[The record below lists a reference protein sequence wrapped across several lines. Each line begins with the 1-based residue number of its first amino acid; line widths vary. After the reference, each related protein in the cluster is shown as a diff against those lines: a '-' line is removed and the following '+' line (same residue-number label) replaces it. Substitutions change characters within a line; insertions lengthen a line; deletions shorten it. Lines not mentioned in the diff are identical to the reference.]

1 MFRVITIFTLGILSL
16 TCALGQTNGTSLDIR
31 SGKVELGTETVLT
44 QISNLDGEW
53 EVYWDTLLE
62 PQDIPLVDPALKDFT
77 YFPRIWNRIS
87 KEDGTYR
94 SGFGYATYRLQ
105 IHMDRPT
112 DTLLSLF
119 VPDFYTAYKMWVNGL
134 PFAENGIPGTS
145 RATTIPYWRPMV
157 RSFNAED
164 GTVDIVLQLAN
175 FHHYK
180 GGAAESI
187 TIGVNNLMQDD
198 WNMNFNFIHIIFGLF
213 LMTGFFLFAF
223 WATDQRD
230 RGILLFGI
238 FCMIHSYYIVG
249 SENYPIHN
257 LLPWMPFQVT
267 IRLEYLSIFASVGF
281 YWKFTHLIYPKYVT
295 EALTRWVVR
304 ICMVYGLITIL
315 TPIHWFTFLFN
326 GFHGLMFFSIGF
338 GIYTAVRTF
347 ISRDRTA
354 DYSSL
359 AFGFIFFIMAYS
371 SGDHLGW
378 WQTNTLVQIGP
389 YLGFLL
395 FQSLHFVTKF
405 ANVHKDA
412 TASAEAANQ
421 AKSNFLA
428 TMSHEIRTPMNGVI
442 GMADLLSKSEL
453 DKEQRQY
460 LNAIMI
466 SGKNLVAIVNDILD
480 LSKIEANKMN
490 LENRVF
496 SLSDLLD
503 EVMGLMWESISK
515 KDIRLNC
522 RVEEEV
528 REWLLGDPIR
538 VRQVLINL
546 LSNAIKFTEEG
557 EVALTVEKIK
567 ENRNKTWIQFSIRD
581 TGIGIAE
588 DQLAK
593 LFMPYTQGDAS
604 TTRKYGGTGLGLT
617 ITQQLIELMGGQIK
631 VESELGRG
639 SVFRAI
645 LPFRPAEAP
654 EVENIPAIR
663 EIEDGVAKPRKILV
677 VEDHPINQELMRAIL
692 NKLGYP
698 AEVVENGSLA
708 LESMGRQNY
717 DLVFMDLQMPVMDGY
732 QATREIIATYPEE
745 NRPVIIAMTANALR
759 GERERCLAA
768 GMNAYITKPL
778 DLKTIEGMIQTWL
791 GYREQ
796 FARNGKQK
804 TK

>member
-16 TCALGQTNGTSLDIR
+16 TCALGQTNGVPIPIQ
-31 SGKVELGTETVLT
+31 SGKSTLAMDTLLT

-62 PQDIPLVDPALKDFT
+62 PQDIPLMDPAQKAIT
-77 YFPRIWNRIS
+77 YFPRIWNRIP
-87 KEDGTYR
+87 KKDGTTR
-94 SGFGYATYRLQ
+94 SGFGYATYRLEIQ
-105 IHMDRPT
+105 LDRPT
-112 DTLLSLF
+112 DTLLAMF
-119 VPDFYTAYKMWVNGL
+119 VPDFYTAYKMWVNGVL
-134 PFAENGIPGTS
+134 FAENGTPGTS
-145 RATTIPYWRPMV
+145 KATTIPYWRPMV
-157 RSFNAED
+157 RSFDARD
-164 GTVDIVLQLAN
+164 GKIEIVLQLAN

-187 TIGVNNLMQDD
+187 TLGANNVMQDD

-238 FCMIHSYYIVG
+238 FCMVHSYYIVG

-257 LLPWMPFQVT
+257 LLPWMPFQVA

-281 YWKFTHLIYPKYVT
+281 YWTFTQLIYPKYVT
-295 EALTRWVVR
+295 KRLTRWIVR
-304 ICMVYGLITIL
+304 ICMAYGLVTVL
-315 TPIHWFTFLFN
+315 LPIPWFTFLFN
-326 GFHGLMFFSIGF
+326 AFHVLMLFSIIF
-338 GIYTAVRTF
+338 GIYTAIRTYF
-347 ISRDRTA
+347 SGDHTA
-354 DYSSL
+354 NYSSL
-359 AFGFIFFIMAYS
+359 AFAFIFFIMAYS

-378 WQTNTLVQIGP
+378 WQTNSLVQIGP

-405 ANVHKDA
+405 ASVHKDA
-412 TASAEAANQ
+412 TASAEAANK

-442 GMADLLSKSEL
+442 GMADLLSKTEL

-460 LNAIMI
+460 LGAIMV

-490 LENRVF
+490 LEHQVF

-522 RVEEEV
+522 RVEEGL
-528 REWLLGDPIR
+528 REWLIGDPIR

-557 EVALTVEKIK
+557 EVALTVEKVR
-567 ENRNKTWIQFSIRD
+567 ENRNKIWIRFSIQD

-588 DQLAK
+588 DQLAR

-617 ITQQLIELMGGQIK
+617 ITQQLIELMGGHIG
-631 VESELGRG
+631 VESKLGEG
-639 SVFRAI
+639 SVFRAN

-654 EVENIPAIR
+654 QLENGPAIL
-663 EIEDGVAKPRKILV
+663 ENGNGNAKPIKILV

-692 NKLGYP
+692 GKLGYP
-698 AEVVENGSLA
+698 AEVVDNGSLA
-708 LESMGRQNY
+708 LESMKEQDF
-717 DLVFMDLQMPVMDGY
+717 DLIFMDLQMPVMDGY
-732 QATREIIATYPEE
+732 QATQEIIATYPEE
-745 NRPVIIAMTANALR
+745 KRPVIIAMTANALR
-759 GERERCLAA
+759 GEKERCLAA

-778 DLKTIEGMIQTWL
+778 DLQTIENMIQVWL

>member
-1 MFRVITIFTLGILSL
+1 MIRVVTIFLLGIVGFP
-16 TCALGQTNGTSLDIR
+16 CAQGQTYGTSLDIR
-31 SGKVELGTETVLT
+31 SGRVELGAETLLE

-53 EVYWDTLLE
+53 EVYWDTLITPE
-62 PQDIPLVDPALKDFT
+62 DIPLMDPSLKHTT
-77 YFPRIWNRIS
+77 YFPRIWNRVR
-87 KEDGTYR
+87 KADGTYR

-105 IHMDRPT
+105 IRMDRPT
-112 DTLLSLF
+112 DTLLALF
-119 VPDFYTAYKMWVNGL
+119 VPDFYTAYKMWVNGM
-134 PFAENGIPGTS
+134 PFAENGQPGTS
-145 RATTIPYWRPMV
+145 KASTTPYWRPVV
-157 RSFNAED
+157 RSFGADEQNIE
-164 GTVDIVLQLAN
+164 IVLQLAN

-187 TIGVNNLMQDD
+187 TIGPNTLMQDD

-238 FCMIHSYYIVG
+238 FCMVHSYYIVG

-257 LLPWMPFQVT
+257 LLPWLPFQVA
-267 IRLEYLSIFASVGF
+267 IRLEYLSIFASVGY
-281 YWKFTHLIYPKYVT
+281 YWKFTQLIYPKYVT
-295 EALTRWVVR
+295 EKLTRWIVR
-304 ICMVYGLITIL
+304 ICMAFGLITL
-315 TPIHWFTFLFN
+315 LSPIPWFTYLFN
-326 GFHGLMFFSIGF
+326 GFHALMFFSIIY
-338 GIYTAVRTF
+338 GIYTAIRTLQ
-347 ISRDRTA
+347 DGNRTA
-354 DYSSL
+354 DYASL
-359 AFGFIFFIMAYS
+359 AFCFVFFIMGYS

-378 WQTNTLVQIGP
+378 WQTNSMVQIGP

-405 ANVHKDA
+405 ATLHRDA
-412 TASAEAANQ
+412 TATAEAANQ

-442 GMADLLSKSEL
+442 GMADLLSKTEL
-453 DKEQRQY
+453 DPEQKQY

-490 LENRVF
+490 LENKVF

-522 RVEEEV
+522 RVEKDV
-528 REWLLGDPIR
+528 REWLIGDPIR
-538 VRQVLINL
+538 VRQILINL

-557 EVALTVEKIK
+557 EVALTVEKLR
-567 ENRNKTWIQFSIRD
+567 ESRNKIWIQFSIRD

-588 DQLAK
+588 GQLTK
-593 LFMPYTQGDAS
+593 LFMPYTQGDDS

-617 ITQQLIELMGGQIK
+617 ITQQLVGLMKGQIQ
-631 VESELGRG
+631 VESKLGEG
-639 SVFRAI
+639 STFRAI
-645 LPFRPAEAP
+645 LPFLPTEKPEPENGALLAENA
-654 EVENIPAIR
+654 NGTAISR
-663 EIEDGVAKPRKILV
+663 NILV
-677 VEDHPINQELMRAIL
+677 VEDHPINQELMKAIL
-692 NKLGYP
+692 KKLGY
-698 AEVVENGSLA
+698 ESIVVEHGAMA
-708 LESMGRQNY
+708 LEHLKEERY
-717 DLVFMDLQMPVMDGY
+717 DLIFMDLQMPVMDGY
-732 QATREIIATYPEE
+732 QTTREIINTYPEE
-745 NRPVIIAMTANALR
+745 DRPIIIAMTANALR
-759 GERERCLAA
+759 GERERCLTA

-778 DLKTIEGMIQTWL
+778 DLQTIERMLRTWL
-791 GYREQ
+791 GHREQ
-796 FARNGKQK
+796 YARNGKQE